1 MRALDIANAFIVSH
15 ADDGFITNMKLNK
28 LVYFAYATAL
38 RDGVTLFDDEIEAWQ
53 YGAVIPEV
61 YSAFSRYR
69 SQKIDTPTYM
79 PPKDAFKYIQR
90 IWSAYGSLT
99 AIDIMKFS
107 HRDGGAWI
115 KVYGHSKAITD
126 SDILAS
132 SDGVDMPDIAHSLSA
147 AMSRSV
153 KRYANVLER
162 LATS

>member
-1 MRALDIANAFIVSH
+1 MKALDIANAFLVSH

-61 YSAFSRYR
+61 YSAFSSYR
-69 SQKIDTPTYM
+69 SQKIDKPTDTP
-79 PPKDAFKYIQR
+79 PQDAFKYIQR
-90 IWSAYGSLT
+90 IWNAYGFLT
-99 AIDIMKFS
+99 AIDIMKFC
-107 HRDGGAWI
+107 HRDGGAWV
-115 KVYGHSKAITD
+115 KVYGHNQTITD

-132 SDGVDMPDIAHSLSA
+132 SDGVDTPDIAHSLSA
-147 AMSRSV
+147 AMRQSV
-153 KRYANVLER
+153 KRYSNVLER